1 MALIGINLDTVQLL
15 ASNYGF
21 HYSQVLMKKAAEVL
35 SRLCA
40 DNRMLFHAR
49 ENRFAFYIY
58 DYKAKMSFSTCN
70 TLAETLRSM
79 FVTERIGEDRDTRDR
94 AR

>member
-1 MALIGINLDTVQLL
+1 MLKKRSKMALIGINLDTVQLL
-15 ASNYGF
+15 ASITG
-21 HYSQVLMKKAAEVL
+21 SLQSGSDEKAAEVL

-58 DYKAKMSFSTCN
+58 DYKDKNELSTSVIP
-70 TLAETLRSM
+70 L
-79 FVTERIGEDRDTRDR
+79 
-94 AR
+94 